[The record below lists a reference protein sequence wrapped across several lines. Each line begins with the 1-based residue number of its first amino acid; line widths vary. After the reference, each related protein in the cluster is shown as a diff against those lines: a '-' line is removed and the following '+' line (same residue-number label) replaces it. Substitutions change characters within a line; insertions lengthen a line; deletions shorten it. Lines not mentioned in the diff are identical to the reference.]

1 MSDVTQETEETQK
14 TEGFSTGTPEVVVIG
29 RDGNA
34 FSILGACKKA
44 AIRSGAPSSEV
55 SAFLAEAMSADYDH
69 LLATVQKWFD
79 VR

>member
-1 MSDVTQETEETQK
+1 VSDITQATEETK
-14 TEGFSTGTPEVVVIG
+14 ETGFSTGRPEVVVIG

-34 FSILGACKKA
+34 FSILGACKQA